1 MKRKSILL
9 AAVGASVGAV
19 AIAAAVAANLDT
31 PELEMPAVRVAVDP
45 MEAPTG
51 EGMFVP
57 GNAVYVS
64 VNHNWLSDNAKFAV
78 YFFTEE
84 HITYEWT
91 DIMTEVEGFIVDPWD
106 DGQSFSLYEAVV
118 PAYEGVTEWYGCIA
132 VRLSAAATEGSWDNK
147 WNQTSEILA
156 EGITDKTQNNI
167 VVTDLAGDNCYKELR
182 AVAPA
187 DRIVVWAGTT
197 GWWGETNNICKPDGS
212 TDREALETAWTSSA
226 ESFGKLGYDVKAYF
240 SNFEQKVA
248 PEEGD
253 HLVNNVADQYD
264 GIITKYTEFNN
275 FALRTPVHHY

>member
-9 AAVGASVGAV
+9 AAVAASVGTV
-19 AIAAAVAANLDT
+19 AIAAAVATNLNT
-31 PELEMPAVRVAVDP
+31 PELERPAVRVAVDP

-64 VNHNWLSDNAKFAV
+64 VNSNWLSDNAKFAV

-84 HITYEWT
+84 HITYKWT
-91 DIMTEVEGFIVDPWD
+91 DIMTEVEGFIVDPWG

-132 VRLSAAATEGSWDNK
+132 VRLSDSATEGSWDNK
-147 WNQTSEILA
+147 WNQTSEIFA
-156 EGITDKTQNNI
+156 EDEDITDKTLNNI
-167 VVTDLAGDNCYKELR
+167 VVTDLNGNDCYKAFR

-197 GWWGETNNICKPDGS
+197 GWWGDTNNVCKPDGS
-212 TDREALETAWTSSA
+212 TDREALETAWNSSA

-240 SNFEQKVA
+240 SNLNQQVA
-248 PEEGD
+248 PRKE
-253 HLVNNVADQYD
+253 
-264 GIITKYTEFNN
+264 ITW
-275 FALRTPVHHY
+275 

>member
-9 AAVGASVGAV
+9 AAVAASVGTV
-19 AIAAAVAANLDT
+19 AIAAAVATNLNT
-31 PELEMPAVRVAVDP
+31 PELERPAVPAAVDP

-64 VNHNWLSDNAKFAV
+64 VNFNWLTDNAKFAV
-78 YFFTEE
+78 YYFGENNATA
-84 HITYEWT
+84 WT
-91 DIMTEVEGFIVDPWD
+91 DIMTVVDGYTVDPWG
-106 DGQSFSLYEAVV
+106 DGQSFSLYEGIV
-118 PAYEGVTEWYGCIA
+118 PSYEGVTEWTGCIA
-132 VRLSAAATEGSWDNK
+132 VRLDGAATEGNWNDK
-147 WNQTSEILA
+147 RNQTADITA
-156 EGITDKTQNNI
+156 ESVTNKTINNI

-212 TDREALETAWTSSA
+212 TDREALETVWNSSA

-240 SNFEQKVA
+240 SNLNQQVA
-248 PEEGD
+248 PAEGG

-275 FALRTPVHHY
+275 FALRTPVHHF

>member
-1 MKRKSILL
+1 ML
-9 AAVGASVGAV
+9 AAVAASVGAV
-19 AIAAAVAANLDT
+19 AIAAAVATNLDT

-64 VNHNWLSDNAKFAV
+64 VNSNWLADNAKFAV

-91 DIMTEVEGFIVDPWD
+91 DIMTEVEGFIVDPWGD
-106 DGQSFSLYEAVV
+106 EQSFSLYEAVV

-132 VRLSAAATEGSWDNK
+132 VRLKDAATEGSWDNK
-147 WNQTSEILA
+147 WNQTSEIFA
-156 EGITDKTQNNI
+156 KDITDKTLNNI

-187 DRIVVWAGTT
+187 DRIVVWADTT
-197 GWWGETNNICKPDGS
+197 GWWGETNNVCDPEGNTVYSDL
-212 TDREALETAWTSSA
+212 EAAWNASA
-226 ESFGKLGYDVKAYF
+226 VTFGKLGYDVKAYF
-240 SNFEQKVA
+240 SNFEQQVA
-248 PEEGD
+248 PAEGD

-264 GIITKYTEFNN
+264 GIITKYTELNN
-275 FALRTPVHHY
+275 FALRNPIYHY